1 MDARSSILDKAMLH
15 LPKTKTLNIKT
26 RSARLLISI
35 LAATFVLFLSVPL
48 IVVLLKAIEVTMIDQ
63 FTQPTVSQ
71 ALQLSL
77 LTSFA
82 STLITIGFGTPL
94 AYILARRKIRARRL
108 IETLLDLPIVLP
120 PAVAGLALLMTFGR
134 RGLFGSA
141 LDSIGLSLPFTSIAV
156 VLAQT
161 FVAAPFFIRS
171 AQVGFANIPREYEES
186 ASDLGA
192 DNWQIFKR
200 ITLPIAAPSLLAGI
214 ILTWARALGE
224 FGATILFAG
233 NFPGKTQTMPLAIYQ
248 ALESDLGSALAIAA
262 ILIVIAFVFLLLLRA
277 VTHGRVAHPML

>member
-1 MDARSSILDKAMLH
+1 MMHFLNSKIQNIQIRIVRIGIL
-15 LPKTKTLNIKT
+15 
-26 RSARLLISI
+26 I
-35 LAATFVLFLSVPL
+35 LAAVFVLFLSIPL
-48 IVVLLKAIEVTMIDQ
+48 IVVLLRALEVAMIDQ

-71 ALQLSL
+71 AVQLSL
-77 LTSFA
+77 ITSFA
-82 STLITIGFGTPL
+82 STLITIVFGMPL
-94 AYILARRKIRARRL
+94 AYILARRRVRGQRV

-156 VLAQT
+156 VMAQT

-171 AQVGFANIPREYEES
+171 AQVGFANVPREIEEV

-192 DNWQIFKR
+192 SDVQVFR
-200 ITLPIAAPSLLAGI
+200 RVTLPLAGSSLLAGI

-233 NFPGKTQTMPLAIYQ
+233 NFPGRTQTMPLAIYQ
-248 ALESDLGSALAIAA
+248 ALETDLGSALAIAA
-262 ILIVIAFVFLLLLRA
+262 ILILIAFVFLLALRF
-277 VTHGRVAHPML
+277 VTHGRAAHPML